1 MHIAFV
7 EAQGRGATDSL
18 LVAVAAL
25 LGSQGIRLCGAVQH
39 NVANPEHEVCDMDLA
54 LLPKGPKLRISQRL
68 GSGARGCRL
77 DPDGLERAVALCAQG
92 LSAGQVLIVNKFGKH
107 EAEGRGFVPVIAA
120 AIERGLP
127 VLVGVNPL
135 NHGAFHAFADGM
147 AHDLPADPAAIA
159 AWARSFRRI
168 RAA

>member
-18 LVAVAAL
+18 LVAVAEL
-25 LGSQGIRLCGAVQH
+25 LGSRGIRLCGAVQH
-39 NVANPEHEVCDMDLA
+39 NVANSEHEVCDMDLA
-54 LLPKGPKLRISQRL
+54 LLPAGPKLRISQRL

-107 EAEGRGFVPVIAA
+107 EAEGRGFVPVIADA
-120 AIERGLP
+120 LALGMP
-127 VLVGVNPL
+127 VLLGVSASQR
-135 NHGAFHAFADGM
+135 GAFEEFSGGLAEA
-147 AHDLPADPAAIA
+147 LPPDTEAIA
-159 AWARSFRRI
+159 GWCRDRLAPV
-168 RAA
+168 